1 MNRKIT
7 VGLSFDF
14 YPDGEHNFLF
24 EEMTEDEIVK
34 NAMRMTTDDIQ
45 SLSDS
50 GDVYRMLSVSVT
62 EEGDN

>member
-1 MNRKIT
+1 MSERKISVSLT
-7 VGLSFDF
+7 FDF
-14 YPDGEHNFLF
+14 YPDGEHEDLF

-50 GDVYRMLSVSVT
+50 GDVYRMLSVEVT
-62 EEGDN
+62 SE